1 MGNLETTPVDEL
13 TNIPLL
19 FVPHWQVGTLMRSAS
34 KSGRFSDWNH
44 AFFPRQSPE
53 LKGLAGLAVRY
64 ARVQR
69 VSRLEHERYHQTY
82 DGPPLPQ
89 TDEEKFRASVL
100 CAAGYIPPVAL
111 NMGHR
116 KPREEFLG
124 IRQIQRLRTSGEVR
138 VDRPARVKRFIT
150 RYVLDQ
156 EIEGV
161 DGKFVSD
168 FLTIRPSSDYDRK
181 RQADMARTLLSMTV
195 RGVAAELQSGYSF
208 GYENELLSPDAP
220 PEVGDFIVDEVAGDN
235 IYAMRPLIDE
245 LQDKLI
251 GQSLGGLAL
260 EVAV

>member
-1 MGNLETTPVDEL
+1 MGKLETPVDEL
-13 TNIPLL
+13 TNIPML
-19 FVPHWQVGTLMRSAS
+19 FVPHWQVGTLMKSAS
-34 KSGRFSDWNH
+34 KTGRFSDWNH

-69 VSRLEHERYHQTY
+69 VSRQEHERYHQTY

-89 TDEEKFRASVL
+89 TVEEKFRAAVL

-111 NMGHR
+111 NMAGR
-116 KPREEFLG
+116 RPQEEFLG
-124 IRQIQRLRTSGEVR
+124 FRQIQRLRTSGEVC
-138 VDRPARVKRFIT
+138 VDRPARVKRFI
-150 RYVLDQ
+150 RAFVLEQ

-168 FLTIRPSSDYDRK
+168 FLTIQPNTDYDRK
-181 RQADMARTLLSMTV
+181 RQADMARTLLSLTV
-195 RGVAAELQSGYSF
+195 RGVASELQSGYSF
-208 GYENELLSPDAP
+208 GYENDLLSPDAP
-220 PEVGDFIVDEVAGDN
+220 PEVGDFIVDELTGDN
-235 IYAMRPLIDE
+235 PYAMRPLIYE

-260 EVAV
+260 EGAAV

>member
-1 MGNLETTPVDEL
+1 MGNLETPVDEL

-19 FVPHWQVGTLMRSAS
+19 FVPHWQVNALMKSAT
-34 KSGRFSDWNH
+34 KTGRFSDWNH

-69 VSRLEHERYHQTY
+69 VSRLEHEKYHQIY

-89 TDEEKFRASVL
+89 TDEEKFRAAVL
-100 CAAGYIPPVAL
+100 CAAGYIPPIGL
-111 NMGHR
+111 NMGLR
-116 KPREEFLG
+116 KPQEEPLG
-124 IRQIQRLRTSGEVR
+124 FRQIQRLRMSGEVR

-161 DGKFVSD
+161 DGAFVSE
-168 FLTIRPSSDYDRK
+168 FLTIQPNTDYDRK
-181 RQADMARTLLSMTV
+181 RQADMARLLLSQTV
-195 RGVAAELQSGYSF
+195 RGVASELQSGYSF

-220 PEVGDFIVDEVAGDN
+220 PEVGNFIVDEVMGHN
-235 IYAMRPLIDE
+235 VYAMRPLIYE

-251 GQSLGGLAL
+251 GQSMGGLAL
-260 EVAV
+260 NAAVA